1 MGPAMGGGGDSMQT
15 IHTGG
20 GHDVADAPDAAHA
33 PAGTAMRV
41 QATEEAVRFIRE
53 RGGELYVW
61 ADLVRSPGCCA
72 VPFLTAA
79 TERPADGVAFTRF
92 AGPGFDLYYH
102 DGGLERPGRLVLELR
117 GRRRPR
123 ILARTP
129 DFWLEG

>member
-1 MGPAMGGGGDSMQT
+1 MGGHEDGMQT
-15 IHTGG
+15 IRRGG
-20 GHDVADAPDAAHA
+20 GRAYAYAPDASDA
-33 PAGTAMRV
+33 PARRAMRV

-72 VPFLTAA
+72 VPFLTAS
-79 TERPADGVAFTRF
+79 TEPPPGGLPFTRF